1 MLQTLGGSSLTI
13 IMLICVLYLSWY
25 SILWFHD
32 NIVTLSNPIWYQHWR
47 WPCWGHDTSTLFFMN
62 YRWWYLFLWEVL
74 LLQAGWGGLCKW
86 LDDGGVPDI
95 VAPRS
100 HELAYLETSVSE
112 DLPWGTQGQVWH
124 HWYARSVKVSWF
136 VTVSCCQMGDEYRVL
151 QEWSGASITLQQRPS
166 AIRYHGHCCSWL
178 SNG

>member
-100 HELAYLETSVSE
+100 HELAHLETSISE

-124 HWYARSVKVSWF
+124 HWYAVSEGQLICNSVLLSDGRWV
-136 VTVSCCQMGDEYRVL
+136 Q
-151 QEWSGASITLQQRPS
+151 SIARMKWCVDHLTTKALG
-166 AIRYHGHCCSWL
+166 Y
-178 SNG
+178 